1 MFKGRF
7 SSLAADALF
16 SIADAAPYVLAQ
28 GGHAQCFSRGLFFSA
43 IFDSAFLFSA
53 GRGRFGLG
61 PPRSR
66 RSFYIFFVPMGRRN
80 SFSLHV
86 SVPGWAVL
94 RAFHA
99 LALDY
104 MDGGVP
110 CSRSPFMLI
119 KYTPLVPS
127 RCAVSPHVLR
137 ASLVERY
144 VRQPA
149 PGNVVAGSA
158 EMPPRTSAVRS
169 YDPHQAP
176 DQ

>member
-1 MFKGRF
+1 MFKGRL
-7 SSLAADALF
+7 SSLAADTLF

-28 GGHAQCFSRGLFFSA
+28 GEHAQCFSRGLFFSA
-43 IFDSAFLFSA
+43 IFDSAFSFSA

-110 CSRSPFMLI
+110 CSRSPFTLI

-137 ASLVERY
+137 ASLVER
-144 VRQPA
+144 
-149 PGNVVAGSA
+149 
-158 EMPPRTSAVRS
+158 
-169 YDPHQAP
+169 
-176 DQ
+176 

>member
-1 MFKGRF
+1 MPNVFP
-7 SSLAADALF
+7 A
-16 SIADAAPYVLAQ
+16 V
-28 GGHAQCFSRGLFFSA
+28 LFFSA

-53 GRGRFGLG
+53 GHGRFGLG
-61 PPRSR
+61 HSRSR
-66 RSFYIFFVPMGRRN
+66 RSLYNFFVPMGRRN
-80 SFSLHV
+80 PFSLHV

-110 CSRSPFMLI
+110 CSRSPFTFI

-137 ASLVERY
+137 ASLVER
-144 VRQPA
+144 
-149 PGNVVAGSA
+149 
-158 EMPPRTSAVRS
+158 
-169 YDPHQAP
+169 
-176 DQ
+176 